1 MLKWKYNKR
10 LKNRVDCSLYER
22 QALTHK
28 YVLKKMTRKAIL
40 NFEGNEHKRI
50 NANLFKEYSKNNF
63 LNHLIL

>member
-10 LKNRVDCSLYER
+10 LKNRVDCSFYER

-50 NANLFKEYSKNNF
+50 NANFIN
-63 LNHLIL
+63 